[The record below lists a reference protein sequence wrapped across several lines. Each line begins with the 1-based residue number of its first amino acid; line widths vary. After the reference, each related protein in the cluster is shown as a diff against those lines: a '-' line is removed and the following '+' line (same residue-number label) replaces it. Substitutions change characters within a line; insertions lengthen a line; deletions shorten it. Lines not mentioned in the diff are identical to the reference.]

1 MADQPMSQWPS
12 THQFVIP
19 VRGGDEKVKLT
30 IDGREVEARNGELLI
45 RVAQENGTYIP
56 RFCYHERMKPVGMCR
71 QCLVEVEGMRG
82 FQISCATPVADGMV
96 VHTQSDAVK
105 KVQEGVLEFLLINH
119 PLDCPVCDRGGECPL
134 QDQTMAY
141 GPGESRF
148 VEEKRHWAKPIP
160 VNDLVYLDRERC
172 IQCGRCTRFAAEVA
186 GEPMIDFGFRTMA
199 TEVITFPDEPFS
211 PYFSINTVQI
221 CPVGALTSR
230 PYRFKARPWDLK
242 TAETSCTLCAV
253 NCRVAVDSSA
263 NRMLRLL
270 GVDSE
275 PVNQGWLCDKGRLS
289 YESVHADGRIRRP
302 MVRGDDGD
310 RSLVE
315 VSWTAALD
323 AAAEGL
329 RLALDRTGP
338 SGVAVVGGARGTNED
353 AYAWARFAKGVLRT
367 DNVDAQLGDG
377 LPASVVL
384 GMERAAIPDLDRARA
399 VVLLGPDVEEEL
411 PVLHLRLR
419 RAAVDLKVPVVEL
432 STTETSFTRYAAASL
447 RYVPGEQAEL
457 ARKVASALG
466 GAPTGDP
473 DVDAVGGLVDGRDG
487 DVVVVLGRP
496 SLAESADH
504 TVAAAAALAGPGVRF
519 LSALRRG
526 NVHGALEAGLA
537 PGILPGRVGLDA
549 GREWFTREWGAVPDA
564 PGLGTT
570 GVLQAARD
578 GRIDALVVLGADL
591 VDDFPDR
598 TLAREA
604 ILSAGF
610 VIVVGSFASELT
622 SQADVFLPATM
633 WGEKAGSTTNIEG
646 RVQRLAQKVAPE
658 GSVMDDW
665 RIAAELARRFGVDF
679 DLELVSEIQDEMARV
694 APSFADVGSS
704 LLARAIDGV
713 VLPLADHVDDLVLTP
728 TRIPLTDRRWE
739 PIIPGTVGDGIAG
752 VSVGPALPTGAA
764 GAAVAFLSTEG
775 RRPSGDEPPAD
786 PGGAGPGAEAAGAAE
801 AGASG
806 PDTDDAAAGE
816 AREEPTDAA
825 GGGGPAVPA
834 TLRWDPSA
842 ATAPG
847 AAARDA
853 YALRFVSGHSL
864 YDLGRSVAGSVSMGQ
879 LVRPAALLVHPAELE
894 RLGVA
899 DGDTLR
905 VSSGREPV
913 SLPVAAH
920 PGVPEGVAYLPFN
933 RPPVPASALI
943 DATAPVTDLRLE
955 ATP

>member
-45 RVAQENGTYIP
+45 KVAQENGTYIP

-82 FQISCATPVADGMV
+82 FQISCATPVTDGMV
-96 VHTQSDAVK
+96 VHTQSDAVR

-134 QDQTMAY
+134 QDQTMSH

-160 VNDLVYLDRERC
+160 VNALVYLDRERC

-253 NCRVAVDSSA
+253 NCRAAVDSSI

-275 PVNQGWLCDKGRLS
+275 PVNHGWLCDKGRLS
-289 YESVHADGRIRRP
+289 YEAVHADTRIRRP
-302 MVRGDDGD
+302 MARGDD
-310 RSLVE
+310 RALTE
-315 VSWTAALD
+315 VSWVAALD
-323 AAAEGL
+323 SAAEGL
-329 RLALDRTGP
+329 RLALDKSGP
-338 SGVAVVGGARGTNED
+338 AGVAVVGGARGTNED

-367 DNVDAQLGDG
+367 DNVDAQIGDG
-377 LPASVVL
+377 LPAPVVL
-384 GMERAAIPDLDRARA
+384 GMERATIPDLERARA
-399 VVLLGPDVEEEL
+399 IVLLGPDIEEEL

-432 STTETSFTRYAAASL
+432 SATDTSFTRYASASL
-447 RYVPGEQAEL
+447 RYRPGEQAAL
-457 ARKVASALG
+457 AGRVASALG
-466 GAPTGDP
+466 GAPTGDAGA
-473 DVDAVGGLVDGRDG
+473 DAVADLVSGREG

-504 TVAAAAALAGPGVRF
+504 TVAAAAVLAGPGVKF

-537 PGILPGRVGLDA
+537 PGILPGRVTLEE
-549 GREWFTREWGAVPDA
+549 GREWFTREWGAVPDE
-564 PGLGTT
+564 PGLDTAGI
-570 GVLQAARD
+570 LQAARD
-578 GRIDALVVLGADL
+578 GRIDALVVLGAD
-591 VDDFPDR
+591 VIADFPDR
-598 TLAREA
+598 ALAREA

-610 VIVVGSFASELT
+610 VIVVGCFESELA

-633 WGEKAGSTTNIEG
+633 WGEKAGSSTNIEG

-658 GSVMDDW
+658 GSRCV
-665 RIAAELARRFGVDF
+665 
-679 DLELVSEIQDEMARV
+679 
-694 APSFADVGSS
+694 
-704 LLARAIDGV
+704 
-713 VLPLADHVDDLVLTP
+713 
-728 TRIPLTDRRWE
+728 
-739 PIIPGTVGDGIAG
+739 
-752 VSVGPALPTGAA
+752 
-764 GAAVAFLSTEG
+764 
-775 RRPSGDEPPAD
+775 
-786 PGGAGPGAEAAGAAE
+786 
-801 AGASG
+801 
-806 PDTDDAAAGE
+806 
-816 AREEPTDAA
+816 
-825 GGGGPAVPA
+825 
-834 TLRWDPSA
+834 
-842 ATAPG
+842 
-847 AAARDA
+847 
-853 YALRFVSGHSL
+853 
-864 YDLGRSVAGSVSMGQ
+864 
-879 LVRPAALLVHPAELE
+879 
-894 RLGVA
+894 
-899 DGDTLR
+899 
-905 VSSGREPV
+905 
-913 SLPVAAH
+913 
-920 PGVPEGVAYLPFN
+920 
-933 RPPVPASALI
+933 
-943 DATAPVTDLRLE
+943 
-955 ATP
+955 

>member
-19 VRGGDEKVKLT
+19 VRGGDEKVKVT

-82 FQISCATPVADGMV
+82 FQISCATPVTDGMV

-105 KVQEGVLEFLLINH
+105 KVQEGILEFLLINH

-134 QDQTMAY
+134 QDQTMSY

-186 GEPMIDFGFRTMA
+186 GEPMIDFGARAMA

-253 NCRVAVDSSA
+253 NCRAAVDSSA

-275 PVNQGWLCDKGRLS
+275 PVNHGWLCDKGRLS
-289 YESVHADGRIRRP
+289 YESVHADERIRRP
-302 MVRGDDGD
+302 LVRGGDD

-315 VSWTAALD
+315 VSWSAALD

-329 RLALDRTGP
+329 RLALDRSGP
-338 SGVAVVGGARGTNED
+338 DGVAVIGGARGTNED

-377 LPASVVL
+377 LPAPVVL
-384 GMERAAIPDLDRARA
+384 GMDRATIADLDRARA
-399 VVLLGPDVEEEL
+399 VILLGPDVEEEL

-419 RAAVDLKVPVVEL
+419 RAVVDLDVPVIEL
-432 STTETSFTRYAAASL
+432 SATDTSFTRYASASL
-447 RYVPGEQAEL
+447 RYLPGEQAEL

-466 GAPTGDP
+466 GSTTGDP
-473 DVDAVGGLVDGRDG
+473 EVDAVSALVADRDG
-487 DVVVVLGRP
+487 EVVVVLGRP

-537 PGILPGRVGLDA
+537 PGILPGRVELDT
-549 GREWFTREWGAVPDA
+549 GREWFTGEWGGVPDA
-564 PGLGTT
+564 PGLDAT
-570 GVLQAARD
+570 GILQAARD

-598 TLAREA
+598 ALVREA
-604 ILSAGF
+604 MVSTGF
-610 VIVVGSFASELT
+610 VIVVGSFESELLV
-622 SQADVFLPATM
+622 QADVFLPATM

-665 RIAAELARRFGVDF
+665 RIAVELARRFGSDF
-679 DLELVSEIQDEMARV
+679 DLELVTEVQDELARV
-694 APSFADVGSS
+694 APAFADVDSA
-704 LLARAIDGV
+704 LLARAVDGV
-713 VLPLADHVDDLVLTP
+713 VLPLSDHVDDLVLTP

-752 VSVGPALPTGAA
+752 ISVGPSLPAGAA
-764 GAAVAFLSTEG
+764 GAATAFRAG
-775 RRPSGDEPPAD
+775 DARP
-786 PGGAGPGAEAAGAAE
+786 AGESAEAAEADTADETGAGDE
-801 AGASG
+801 AVAGDEADAGTG
-806 PDTDDAAAGE
+806 PDSGAP
-816 AREEPTDAA
+816 AR
-825 GGGGPAVPA
+825 PAV
-834 TLRWDPSA
+834 LRWDPSS
-842 ATAPG
+842 APAPEVG
-847 AAARDA
+847 DRDA
-853 YALRFVSGHSL
+853 YALRLVSGRSL
-864 YDLGRSVAGSVSMGQ
+864 YDLGRSVSASVSMGR
-879 LVRPAALLVHPAELE
+879 LVRPASLLVNPSACE

-899 DGDTLR
+899 DGSTVRVTSPREAVSLR
-905 VSSGREPV
+905 V
-913 SLPVAAH
+913 AAE
-920 PGVPEGVAYLPFN
+920 PGVPDGVAYLAFN
-933 RPPVPASALI
+933 RPPVAASSLI
-943 DATAPVTDLRLE
+943 DASVSVTDLRLE
-955 ATP
+955 KAP